1 MTCKYCGREI
11 TNPKARFC
19 PGCGKPLD
27 SSPQPQNAPQ
37 NQRQTRAR
45 RPSNSRPEWD
55 TYQDPNRWMKWVIAV
70 VVIVVVLVAAL
81 VIWGMTFLNGESILS
96 LFMEDKDTGS
106 HTQSQLIDDAPSSS
120 YSSSLATARP
130 DEEEEEEDAY
140 VEPAQA
146 SDSQVVL
153 RNVPDDAVITVNG
166 AEVDYEMV
174 GHDAV
179 VQRSYIP
186 DVAQVRVIAPVDGG
200 GWQTAAVWYNYKYGN
215 DMTMGDSGDYGQY
228 VSCDADGKA
237 EPSEKVVDVLTWAY
251 YDGFLR
257 CINDQTLSYMAFST
271 ATNTS
276 DQSENVFSDANSKN
290 IYDVDDFT
298 AVCDPESILY
308 QDGKV
313 IYNAYFRSTCTRRS
327 TGDSKQVENHRT
339 IELVWE
345 DGVWKVNR
353 IAFLSEDDFNARNY
367 AQLP

>member
-1 MTCKYCGREI
+1 MTRRFNGRPALP
-11 TNPKARFC
+11 PKA
-19 PGCGKPLD
+19 KAEIL
-27 SSPQPQNAPQ
+27 
-37 NQRQTRAR
+37 
-45 RPSNSRPEWD
+45 E
-55 TYQDPNRWMKWVIAV
+55 
-70 VVIVVVLVAAL
+70 VLFA
-81 VIWGMTFLNGESILS
+81 N
-96 LFMEDKDTGS
+96 ME
-106 HTQSQLIDDAPSSS
+106 I
-120 YSSSLATARP
+120 
-130 DEEEEEEDAY
+130 
-140 VEPAQA
+140 
-146 SDSQVVL
+146 
-153 RNVPDDAVITVNG
+153 
-166 AEVDYEMV
+166 
-174 GHDAV
+174 
-179 VQRSYIP
+179 
-186 DVAQVRVIAPVDGG
+186 
-200 GWQTAAVWYNYKYGN
+200 
-215 DMTMGDSGDYGQY
+215 SGDEIAAILKKHH